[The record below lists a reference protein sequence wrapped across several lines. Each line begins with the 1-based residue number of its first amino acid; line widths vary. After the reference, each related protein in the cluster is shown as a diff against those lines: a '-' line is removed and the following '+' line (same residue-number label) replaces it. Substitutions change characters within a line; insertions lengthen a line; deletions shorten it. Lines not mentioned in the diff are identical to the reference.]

1 MVSTE
6 RAVSACDKALTS
18 RIDGINHP
26 EWKQNQVYSS
36 ATGPH
41 VNVAEYVF
49 DTVA

>member
-1 MVSTE
+1 MVSESWTD
-6 RAVSACDKALTS
+6 VVLTL
-18 RIDGINHP
+18 RIDGINNP

-41 VNVAEYVF
+41 VNVSEYVF